1 MKHCTQLPICPVQ
14 FCGTMKECILR
25 ACKLRSVKRVSSWL
39 TQFLFILSD
48 IAVCRTAL
56 GQAHQLGVQ
65 QRIRSR
71 EGDRKITN
79 RSGTLARAVWVTKF
93 SYAGAL
99 WSWFSWLYMFELVNC
114 AVFLSWNQE
123 SWQIW
128 SLSTSCNM
136 MRRTAL
142 GHQLLNLVD
151 FDVYAS
157 LANQFISKKSDV

>member
-1 MKHCTQLPICPVQ
+1 
-14 FCGTMKECILR
+14 MKECILL
-25 ACKLRSVKRVSSWL
+25 ACKLQSVKLVSAWL
-39 TQFLFILSD
+39 TQFLFLLSD

-56 GQAHQLGVQ
+56 GQAHQFGVQ

-71 EGDRKITN
+71 EGDRKITS

-128 SLSTSCNM
+128 YLSKSCNTM
-136 MRRTAL
+136 MRSDSTWPSAVELSRLWCLYLL
-142 GHQLLNLVD
+142 GKSIHQQEIWCIELVNSSA
-151 FDVYAS
+151 VEQEM
-157 LANQFISKKSDV
+157 NI

>member
-1 MKHCTQLPICPVQ
+1 M
-14 FCGTMKECILR
+14 FARNGTSVEDAYSPSCHFWWAAAR
-25 ACKLRSVKRVSSWL
+25 QKLYSFWSW
-39 TQFLFILSD
+39 D

-151 FDVYAS
+151 FDVYAC